1 MKIKL
6 FIMCFIFSCSLCNA
20 QNNDINFLPLSLN
33 NEWNYYNAYSQS
45 DTEVLYRKSITD
57 TLRID
62 NKKYFVL
69 TTTILEWSSSWS
81 DTIRRDTDGRI
92 IRYDKGK
99 EQIWFDFL
107 MPADSSYTF
116 QQSSD
121 TFYVDVTKNVTCNCE
136 AGTFEDCIQLYFDI
150 PGWVDEEQIFVFSNN
165 VGIVEVMHGGE
176 GPYMALKEMNINL
189 SSIENDNNRNI
200 LSGCNLRQN
209 YPNPFNPSTTIS
221 YTVGAIR
228 ESLVQHVE
236 LSVYNILGQKV
247 ATLVYKKQSAGN
259 HQIKWDA
266 SGLASGI
273 YLYRLIVD
281 GQDITMKMILLR

>member
-1 MKIKL
+1 
-6 FIMCFIFSCSLCNA
+6 MCFIFSCSLCNA

-33 NEWNYYNAYSQS
+33 NEWNYYSAYSQS

-57 TLRID
+57 TVRID

-136 AGTFEDCIQLYFDI
+136 AGTFEGCVQLYFDI
-150 PGWVDEEQIFVFSNN
+150 PEYRDAKQIFVFSNN
-165 VGIVEVMHGGE
+165 VGIVKVMHGGE

-200 LSGCNLRQN
+200 LSGYNLRQN

-247 ATLVYKKQSAGN
+247 ATLIDQKQPAGH
-259 HQIKWDA
+259 HQIEWDA
-266 SGLASGI
+266 SGLASGV